1 MERIAHLPIP
11 PDLTRLGLLPWANTV
26 GASTVMAQSQP
37 TLGWWTAA
45 PSASTVMVL
54 EESLRQIEQWY
65 RLPAP
70 EAVRRFIRQHVALA
84 SLLVEAIDPLTQFF
98 GPAPRVSLRLV
109 SDPEVEDW
117 DELFAYIQVS
127 ISPEE
132 ALERLH
138 QLDEEWFLDRID
150 RR

>member
-1 MERIAHLPIP
+1 MDGWRP
-11 PDLTRLGLLPWANTV
+11 PGVN
-26 GASTVMAQSQP
+26 
-37 TLGWWTAA
+37 
-45 PSASTVMVL
+45 MVL
-54 EESLRQIEQWY
+54 EESLHQIEQWY

-70 EAVRRFIRQHVALA
+70 ESVRRFIRQHVALA

-127 ISPEE
+127 VSPEE
-132 ALERLH
+132 ALERLRK
-138 QLDEEWFLDRID
+138 LDEEWFLDRLD
-150 RR
+150 RAAGQFNFNLEFG